1 MKVMNQNIIYLLRL
15 FLAVVLGFAVGFE
28 RRLRSKEA
36 ALRTHTIVAVGACL
50 FMLVSKYGFFDMDGA
65 KYDASRIAAQVVSGI
80 GFIGAGMILYK
91 KQAVHGLTTAAGV
104 WATAGI
110 GMATGAGMYLLSV
123 GAALMVIFAQCI
135 MHIRCKLFK
144 NDKNGIIKIVFT
156 GEENISE
163 IKNIFKVEKFYSLS
177 VKRIEFKELIT
188 VSIINNARLS
198 EEYLLSQ
205 TIQNGF
211 ILSFDYN
218 KDDET

>member
-1 MKVMNQNIIYLLRL
+1 
-15 FLAVVLGFAVGFE
+15 
-28 RRLRSKEA
+28 
-36 ALRTHTIVAVGACL
+36 
-50 FMLVSKYGFFDMDGA
+50 
-65 KYDASRIAAQVVSGI
+65 
-80 GFIGAGMILYK
+80 
-91 KQAVHGLTTAAGV
+91 
-104 WATAGI
+104 
-110 GMATGAGMYLLSV
+110 
-123 GAALMVIFAQCI
+123 

-156 GEENISE
+156 VEENISE

-177 VKRIEFKELIT
+177 VKRIESKELIT

-218 KDDET
+218 KEDET